1 LKVFT
6 LKIEFLLE
14 EVRNKIVIVTRY
26 NSFPGIDLPIY
37 SIVENINYNITYPQI
52 GDDIYTLC
60 VQDAYRLEEEDKWKA
75 VKNLLTAQEMYN
87 QEESAGVNVI
97 AINFINTEKG
107 ILNDVATRLNN
118 KLIYGDNNDDN
129 NPNYVVQDEDLDTK
143 LLDEN
148 RPFTLK
154 QGIQYGWIITDF
166 SDENVARR
174 IYQTNKYN
182 RCGIEFGYLICQD
195 NKCCSQYGFCGV
207 TDEYCDIGCQFD
219 FGICNSNI
227 TQITSP
233 DGTCGRFNGYSCE
246 PGYCCSRGKCVQ
258 REFYNSKANIL
269 FALDDSNSML
279 DYGRIDKLNNALL
292 EMANHM
298 PDNIE
303 MYYTTISFANNYT
316 YPVSFTKENIPTIA
330 MNDKSY
336 GIDSL
341 QSMLGKSYKFLY
353 SKASRN
359 RKKSILVLVTD
370 GISKSSK
377 DQNLSDIAKA
387 IDIVS
392 LIKTEEEEYFKER
405 KQLFD
410 EVESLPKDNLLQN
423 ISRIKQEIDSKYFIT
438 NNTFNY
444 LQTEIS
450 KYLWRY
456 DD

>member
-246 PGYCCSRGKCVQ
+246 PGYCCSQYGYCGDTSDYCGTGCQ
-258 REFYNSKANIL
+258 
-269 FALDDSNSML
+269 SN
-279 DYGRIDKLNNALL
+279 YGTCL
-292 EMANHM
+292 
-298 PDNIE
+298 
-303 MYYTTISFANNYT
+303 
-316 YPVSFTKENIPTIA
+316 
-330 MNDKSY
+330 
-336 GIDSL
+336 
-341 QSMLGKSYKFLY
+341 
-353 SKASRN
+353 
-359 RKKSILVLVTD
+359 
-370 GISKSSK
+370 
-377 DQNLSDIAKA
+377 
-387 IDIVS
+387 
-392 LIKTEEEEYFKER
+392 
-405 KQLFD
+405 
-410 EVESLPKDNLLQN
+410 
-423 ISRIKQEIDSKYFIT
+423 
-438 NNTFNY
+438 
-444 LQTEIS
+444 
-450 KYLWRY
+450 
-456 DD
+456 